1 MPPSGRN
8 FMHAYTDACKYA
20 YMQFRLMMTYRNLL
34 QLRLCALGF
43 NCSTFPDSR
52 TWDLKMAF
60 CSRNN
65 NSAFELSSDDMERS
79 HIYQG
84 LMTRRVAASV
94 WWRCVIT
101 TILLLRYLDLGLAL
115 PAEQCRGRVNQH
127 TDVEPDKYNRVS
139 MSVGALETT
148 LHPLHGPHSQGS
160 TPTRSIP
167 TRSSRYTLC
176 ALSILSRHC
185 PLLYSRNLCLLM
197 LDEYAAVVFWIFMQP
212 TRNLISSFSRRQ
224 SSLFSLLQ
232 FYSKCI
238 MTS

>member
-65 NSAFELSSDDMERS
+65 NSAFELSSDDMDRS
-79 HIYQG
+79 RIYQG

-148 LHPLHGPHSQGS
+148 LHPCTDLTLKVQLLLGRSLRGHLY
-160 TPTRSIP
+160 TRSV
-167 TRSSRYTLC
+167 R
-176 ALSILSRHC
+176 
-185 PLLYSRNLCLLM
+185 
-197 LDEYAAVVFWIFMQP
+197 F
-212 TRNLISSFSRRQ
+212 
-224 SSLFSLLQ
+224 LFSPDIARSFIAEISVFL
-232 FYSKCI
+232 C
-238 MTS
+238 